1 MAFIV
6 PRNPLEPARRFAVGI
21 DPATKVLSAEEV
33 HALRDAEQIV
43 AEARQQAERIV
54 AEAQSAFEQER
65 QRGYQEGQ
73 EEARLEQ
80 VEQMIGNISR
90 TVDYF
95 SKVEGQMVDLVMR
108 AVRKIVD
115 GFDDNERVLIAV
127 KSALSVMRNQK
138 QITLR
143 VNPQQAEIVKSRL
156 NDILA
161 AFPGVGY
168 MDIVPDHRLKADDCI
183 VESDIG
189 MIEASLEGQLQA
201 LRGAFEKVLGSRI

>member
-6 PRNPLEPARRFAVGI
+6 PRNPLEPARRLGVGVA
-21 DPATKVLSAEEV
+21 PSTKVLRAEDV
-33 HALRDAEQIV
+33 HAFHDAEQIL
-43 AEARQQAERIV
+43 ADARQQAERIV
-54 AEAQSAFEQER
+54 AEALSAFEQER
-65 QRGYQEGQ
+65 LRGYQEGK

-115 GFDDNERVLIAV
+115 DFDNNDRVLIAV

-138 QITLR
+138 QVTLR
-143 VNPQQAEIVKSRL
+143 VNPQQAEIVKERL

-168 MDIVPDHRLKADDCI
+168 MDIVSDHRLKADDCI

-201 LRGAFEKVLGSRI
+201 LRSAFEKVLGSRT

>member
-1 MAFIV
+1 
-6 PRNPLEPARRFAVGI
+6 
-21 DPATKVLSAEEV
+21 VLSAEEV

>member
-1 MAFIV
+1 MAFLI
-6 PRNPLEPARRFAVGI
+6 PRNPLAPARQYAVGV
-21 DPATKVLSAEEV
+21 DPSIKVLHADELL
-33 HALRDAEQIV
+33 ALRDADGILN
-43 AEARQQAERIV
+43 EARDQAVRIV
-54 AEAQSAFEQER
+54 AEAQNAFDKER
-65 QRGYQEGQ
+65 ERGYQEGH

-108 AVRKIVD
+108 AVRKIVND
-115 GFDDNERVLIAV
+115 FDDNERVLIAV

-143 VNPQQAEIVKSRL
+143 VNPQQADIVKGHI

-168 MDIVPDHRLKADDCI
+168 MDIIADHRLKEDDCI
-183 VESDIG
+183 VESEIG
-189 MIEASLEGQLQA
+189 MIEASLEGQLAA
-201 LRGAFEKVLGSRI
+201 LRSAFEKVLGSRI